1 MLSLCL
7 RTVPTFLN
15 KFTYKCFYNLLFHLL
30 KMSRNVVMQNLE
42 KAFPGK
48 EKSWYNRI
56 AAQCYKF
63 YVDDF
68 SDFLSFPL
76 PYLFKIP

>member
-1 MLSLCL
+1 
-7 RTVPTFLN
+7 
-15 KFTYKCFYNLLFHLL
+15 
-30 KMSRNVVMQNLE
+30 MQNLE

-63 YVDDF
+63 YVE
-68 SDFLSFPL
+68 DFLEFLSKNVKNDL
-76 PYLFKIP
+76 PSNSI